1 TVFIYS
7 KFIERSDQYRFL
19 LSIRNTEEETSHLL
33 VPLMLVSLSDYVVYV
48 PAMNYL
54 FSKPATEKWIQDV
67 TDGLADCRFYAGHFS
82 LRLFHMVHFEQNT
95 LLNIS

>member
-1 TVFIYS
+1 EGKPVTF
-7 KFIERSDQYRFL
+7 
-19 LSIRNTEEETSHLL
+19 ETQR
-33 VPLMLVSLSDYVVYV
+33 LVSLSDYVVYV

-54 FSKPATEKWIQDV
+54 FSKPATAKWIQDV